1 MIGAVGESAHIRR
14 PDVQSMTLVFGR
26 ISEPAADLRAGFDQ
40 GQTNA
45 VAAAF
50 QEMRCH
56 QSAARAAPDNGD

>member
-1 MIGAVGESAHIRR
+1 
-14 PDVQSMTLVFGR
+14 MTLVFGR

-56 QSAARAAPDNGD
+56 QRAARAAPDNGD